1 MLRDLVVHLEGDGG
15 DDTRLSYAEQICT
28 DFQAHLTG
36 IFLNISHIPTSAGYA
51 GFGAA
56 DVLAQYNSAS
66 IKAGDKAM
74 KVLEEHFKQLVS
86 IPHELRRYDVLL
98 AEAASVLCFQVR
110 TSDLLITTRPYGT
123 ADHFPELVEWSIFG
137 SGRGV
142 LLAPPQIRAKK
153 DGFDTIMV
161 CWRDTKE
168 SSRAVSQAMPFLQRS
183 KKVVV
188 AMVDEE
194 GAPEQFGQEPGAD
207 ISRHLS
213 RHNCNVEL
221 RHLTGWG
228 SVSDA
233 LLNEAEKS
241 GAGMIVMGSYGHS
254 RIRQWVL
261 GGVTRDVMS
270 RALVPILT
278 AH

>member
-15 DDTRLSYAEQICT
+15 DDTRLSYAEQICA

-74 KVLEEHFKQLVS
+74 KVLEEHFDQLLS

-98 AEAASVLCFQVR
+98 AEAASVLCSQVR
-110 TSDLLITTRPYGT
+110 TSDLLVTTRPYGT

-153 DGFDTIMV
+153 DGFGTIMV

-168 SSRAVSQAMPFLQRS
+168 SSRAVSQAMPFLQRA
-183 KKVVV
+183 KKVV
-188 AMVDEE
+188 
-194 GAPEQFGQEPGAD
+194 
-207 ISRHLS
+207 I
-213 RHNCNVEL
+213 
-221 RHLTGWG
+221 
-228 SVSDA
+228 
-233 LLNEAEKS
+233 
-241 GAGMIVMGSYGHS
+241 
-254 RIRQWVL
+254 
-261 GGVTRDVMS
+261 
-270 RALVPILT
+270 
-278 AH
+278 